1 MHPQAKFVPISPD
14 LDLHALVQDTPNFEW
29 ASHIS
34 ASEIFVLG
42 QQQFEKLV
50 SIHVIDGGKPLVIKD
65 WNEQLPSELFS
76 AKWLEET
83 YNRKREQV
91 WDINDQKEICM
102 TMGHYL
108 RSLKQL
114 TDQWTPQ
121 NFRDERR
128 QRLYLKDIDCPSE
141 WQESLSSV
149 LPRLIFYL
157 NEDIEGGQ
165 SRINNNGNR
174 HNFNDD
180 EDQDMFVDDWPTARA
195 GDLMSSLPPKM
206 RAENLMCYIGHEG
219 TYTPAHREMC
229 ASLGQN
235 IMIEAS
241 GTENGDKPGSS
252 IWFMTETKDR
262 EVVSEYFLSML
273 GHDVEVESHFAQIN
287 AWKKAAFPVYIVEQK
302 VGDLILVPPLA
313 PHQVWN
319 RGTRTIKVAWNRT
332 VVETLEMALHEALP
346 KARLVCRDEQY
357 KNKAIIYYTLQKYYQ
372 ELEYAQTCRNFV
384 SPSTRRA
391 FWRKSFRTAQVVDDF
406 IRLFRLYTEI
416 IADEI
421 LDPPEKVI
429 EFLPFDSNITCSYC
443 RSNIFNRFLTCKHCV
458 RALSDGDGDTYDVCM
473 ECYAMGRS
481 CTCLSGLIWCEQ
493 WPWEELVKNY
503 DKWRAIIVSNDSFAD
518 AYSSPPPPEVAR
530 LRVGKKPVAQICQE
544 QLQRRPF
551 CDMTKSVVEKW
562 LSKPEDPEVDD
573 NGSVVKNRYKNAT
586 AKESDTYRCHVCCR
600 KDYCYRLAFCTA
612 PGCSEAYCYGVLYRG
627 FDLMPQTVMQQD
639 YWKCPR
645 CMEICNCGACRRM
658 GITKPYIPKGTF
670 LGHDTSSVADDRSVE
685 LLINFR
691 LHNLRWLQNGGEEGR
706 NIGSKRLRRLR
717 KEADAA
723 KAWNGYGVLDDR
735 FGSVRGGSQK
745 DNYLGDGPA
754 DRSPTTTADA
764 HIANSSVGTSAAGQR
779 HYQARGH
786 EVSGVPSRL
795 HDKPVTSHSE
805 MSDDYPDPLAG
816 TPITERTFGR
826 AYYINDD
833 DSLDKIL
840 FESYHEPA
848 LDSMVYSP
856 GFTETLSK
864 DLESQTHKHMYK
876 PLQEKS
882 LLHDN
887 AMPKHKIHEA
897 APDSNFNLDPALLC
911 AQNQLGGANTAG
923 KALVLDSKA
932 DHATGAFVGGLAATA
947 SGAFK
952 ALTAR
957 ATAAATAESRRNVTD
972 NGDKSSASKI
982 PAKVL
987 ELRHVRPEI
996 SHVVD
1001 LVSDDEADDDS
1012 PARRRTVLMNV
1023 LSSDERA
1030 LSAVKASTAK
1040 STTSATTAAAHMTPT
1055 GTTVRAVVR
1064 DAGEDENAMQI
1075 DKQLMGPLRKRGRA
1089 TRSVNDSSTS
1099 KAHASTPSAKRLRP
1113 LAAAA
1118 DLLDKSSEDR
1128 GLVSKPHSIEQ
1139 PARRTSFAGNRGSK
1153 KENDYD
1159 NGKGNTDTPVPQK
1172 RKAAHPPRS
1181 SVDRTSLAVT
1191 ADTKETLSS
1200 KLGQLSLPSTKFMS
1214 LAERKALKVGRFT
1227 LGGGKKSTAA
1237 GEGYGESDAILPSA
1251 TTAAPRLPLTTN
1263 ASFGPAEHLTPLATK
1278 SALADVSTTSHP
1290 SSLSKESSNGNASR
1304 SELLRGTSSSR
1315 GRGTREQGRSHPVSS
1330 VDIPRDQASRQIQE
1344 QLANLDSEEE
1354 GDRSGNAASQPW
1366 TSSVVDSSASNS
1378 GLPGR
1383 RKAYY
1388 GRRGRGV
1395 FGRDRGRVQP
1405 AGQARQNAE
1414 AV

>member
-50 SIHVIDGGKPLVIKD
+50 SIHVIDGGKPLVIKE

-102 TMGHYL
+102 TVGHYL

-128 QRLYLKDIDCPSE
+128 QRLYLKDIDCPPE
-141 WQESLSSV
+141 WQESLSRV
-149 LPRLIFYL
+149 LPRSIFYL
-157 NEDIEGGQ
+157 NDDIEGDQ
-165 SRINNNGNR
+165 SRVDNNGNR

-235 IMIEAS
+235 IMVEAS

-332 VVETLEMALHEALP
+332 VVETLELALHEALP

-357 KNKAIIYYTLQKYYQ
+357 KNKAIIYYTLQRYYK

-384 SPSTRRA
+384 SPSIRRGS
-391 FWRKSFRTAQVVDDF
+391 WRKSFRTAQVVDDF

-416 IADEI
+416 IVDEI
-421 LDPPEKVI
+421 LEPPEKII
-429 EFLPFDSNITCSYC
+429 EFLPFESNITCSYC

-458 RALSDGDGDTYDVCM
+458 RSLSDGDEDTYDVCM

-481 CTCLSGLIWCEQ
+481 CTCLSGLTWCEQ

-503 DKWRAIIVSNDSFAD
+503 DKWRAMMVSNDSFAD
-518 AYSSPPPPEVAR
+518 ACSSPPPPEVAR
-530 LRVGKKPVAQICQE
+530 LRVGKKSVAQICQE
-544 QLQRRPF
+544 QLRRRPF

-562 LSKPEDPEVDD
+562 LSKPEDPDTDD
-573 NGSVVKNRYKNAT
+573 DGSVVKKRYKNAT
-586 AKESDTYRCHVCCR
+586 AKKSDTYRCHVCCR
-600 KDYCYRLAFCTA
+600 KDYCYRLAFCTT

-639 YWKCPR
+639 HWKCPR
-645 CMEICNCGACRRM
+645 CMEICNCGTCRRM
-658 GITKPYIPKGTF
+658 GFTKPYVPKGTF

-723 KAWNGYGVLDDR
+723 KAWSVHNVLDDR
-735 FGSVRGGSQK
+735 FGSIGGGSQK
-745 DNYLGDGPA
+745 DNYMSDGPA
-754 DRSPTTTADA
+754 DGPPTTTTDA
-764 HIANSSVGTSAAGQR
+764 RNTYGSGETSAVGQR
-779 HYQARGH
+779 YFQARGH
-786 EVSGVPSRL
+786 GVSGVPSML
-795 HDKPVTSHSE
+795 LGKPVTSYPE
-805 MSDDYPDPLAG
+805 TSDDYPDPLAD
-816 TPITERTFGR
+816 THITERTFGR

-833 DSLDKIL
+833 DSFNKIL
-840 FESYHEPA
+840 FESYHEPV
-848 LDSMVYSP
+848 LDSVINSP
-856 GFTETLSK
+856 GFVETLSK
-864 DLESQTHKHMYK
+864 DVESHTHKHMYK
-876 PLQEKS
+876 PRQEENS
-882 LLHDN
+882 LHDN
-887 AMPKHKIHEA
+887 AVPKYKIHQA
-897 APDSNFNLDPALLC
+897 ANAPESNLNLDPALLC
-911 AQNQLGGANTAG
+911 AQNRLGGANTVV
-923 KALVLDSKA
+923 KAVVLDSKP
-932 DHATGAFVGGLAATA
+932 DHATDAFAGGRVATAFGTFKPLAA
-947 SGAFK
+947 GA
-952 ALTAR
+952 AD
-957 ATAAATAESRRNVTD
+957 AATAESRRNVTD
-972 NGDKSSASKI
+972 NSDESSAYKSSAN
-982 PAKVL
+982 VL
-987 ELRHVRPEI
+987 EFRHARPEI
-996 SHVVD
+996 PHVVD
-1001 LVSDDEADDDS
+1001 LVSDDEAGEDS
-1012 PARRRTVLMNV
+1012 PASRRAVLMNV
-1023 LSSDERA
+1023 LSSVERA

-1040 STTSATTAAAHMTPT
+1040 STSPAAAAVHVTPT
-1055 GTTVRAVVR
+1055 GTAVRAVVR
-1064 DAGEDENAMQI
+1064 DAGEDGNAVQI
-1075 DKQLMGPLRKRGRA
+1075 GKYWTGPLRKRDRP
-1089 TRSVNDSSTS
+1089 TRSVNNLSTS
-1099 KAHASTPSAKRLRP
+1099 KAHVSTPSAKRLRP
-1113 LAAAA
+1113 LAAAT
-1118 DLLDKSSEDR
+1118 DLLDKFSKDSV
-1128 GLVSKPHSIEQ
+1128 LKPHSTEQ
-1139 PARRTSFAGNRGSK
+1139 PA
-1153 KENDYD
+1153 YD
-1159 NGKGNTDTPVPQK
+1159 NGKGDTDTPVPQK
-1172 RKAAHPPRS
+1172 RKAAHSPKS
-1181 SVDRTSLAVT
+1181 SVDRTSLAVMP
-1191 ADTKETLSS
+1191 DTKETSSSTLS
-1200 KLGQLSLPSTKFMS
+1200 QLSLPSTKFMS
-1214 LAERKALKVGRFT
+1214 LAERKALKGGSFA
-1227 LGGGKKSTAA
+1227 LGGGKKGTLA
-1237 GEGYGESDAILPSA
+1237 GTGYGKSDAMLPSA
-1251 TTAAPRLPLTTN
+1251 TTAAPPLRHITS
-1263 ASFGPAEHLTPLATK
+1263 ASSAPAEHLTPLATE
-1278 SALADVSTTSHP
+1278 SALADVGTTSHP
-1290 SSLSKESSNGNASR
+1290 SSSSKESGNEKTLR

-1315 GRGTREQGRSHPVSS
+1315 GRDTREQVRSHPISS
-1330 VDIPRDQASRQIQE
+1330 YDTPRDKLSRQIHE
-1344 QLANLDSEEE
+1344 QLANLDRDE
-1354 GDRSGNAASQPW
+1354 GDDGSGNAASQPR
-1366 TSSVVDSSASNS
+1366 TSLVVDSSASDS

-1388 GRRGRGV
+1388 GRRGKGV
-1395 FGRDRGRVQP
+1395 FGRGRGRVQP
-1405 AGQARQNAE
+1405 AARQNPE